1 MYKRQL
7 ISISCND
14 YQKLLNST
22 ENEVDKYTAAE
33 EYYDNG
39 EFRRANALF
48 EQIMP
53 SYSGKPQ
60 GERLRFFFANSYF
73 ETKSYYLA
81 AIQFENFIKSY
92 PNSQRIVDAYF
103 MEGKSYFMLSPAY
116 SLDQEDTNTAI
127 EKLQVFVNRYPNSEY
142 VSEAIELI
150 EQLQNKI
157 EKKDFEVS
165 KQYYTIR
172 DYNSAIKSL
181 DNFMADNPGTIFREE
196 ALYYR
201 WLSTYEIAINSIES
215 KILER
220 VTELERSLVNFLKY
234 YPETIFIEDL
244 SYKLNN
250 AKKIAEGNL
259 EALALLTKIA
269 VIMGLG
275 SFFSVAASFVDLIQV
290 PCNAGLFLTFPLRI
304 LWSTG
309 LRLEAFT
316 PITTCPF
323 FTFGLLI
330 SSSINFAAF
339 PYS

>member
-1 MYKRQL
+1 
-7 ISISCND
+7 
-14 YQKLLNST
+14 
-22 ENEVDKYTAAE
+22 
-33 EYYDNG
+33 
-39 EFRRANALF
+39 
-48 EQIMP
+48 
-53 SYSGKPQ
+53 
-60 GERLRFFFANSYF
+60 
-73 ETKSYYLA
+73 
-81 AIQFENFIKSY
+81 
-92 PNSQRIVDAYF
+92 

-116 SLDQEDTNTAI
+116 SLDQDDTNTAI

-220 VTELERSLVNFLKY
+220 VKELERSLVNFLKY
-234 YPETIFIEDL
+234 YPETIFLEDL

-250 AKKIAEGNL
+250 AKKI
-259 EALALLTKIA
+259 
-269 VIMGLG
+269 
-275 SFFSVAASFVDLIQV
+275 
-290 PCNAGLFLTFPLRI
+290 
-304 LWSTG
+304 
-309 LRLEAFT
+309 
-316 PITTCPF
+316 
-323 FTFGLLI
+323 
-330 SSSINFAAF
+330 IN
-339 PYS
+339 

>member
-1 MYKRQL
+1 MIRLFSILILSL

-116 SLDQEDTNTAI
+116 SLDQDDTNTAI
-127 EKLQVFVNRYPNSEY
+127 EKLQIFVNWYPNSEY
-142 VSEAIELI
+142 ISEAIELI

-250 AKKIAEGNL
+250 AKKI
-259 EALALLTKIA
+259 
-269 VIMGLG
+269 
-275 SFFSVAASFVDLIQV
+275 
-290 PCNAGLFLTFPLRI
+290 
-304 LWSTG
+304 
-309 LRLEAFT
+309 
-316 PITTCPF
+316 
-323 FTFGLLI
+323 
-330 SSSINFAAF
+330 IN
-339 PYS
+339 